1 MEATEEILKK
11 ENILVNL
18 PSESKEEAIRR
29 AGGLLQSLGYVN
41 SNYTNGMLARENV
54 HTTYLDNEVAIPHG
68 VEEVK
73 HEVIKAGIVV
83 LLYPNG
89 IDYGDGNTAKLLIGI
104 AAQNNEHIDV
114 ISKLA
119 IIIDDE
125 QKIADL
131 ISSNDVETVYGYL
144 K

>member
-1 MEATEEILKK
+1 M
-11 ENILVNL
+11 
-18 PSESKEEAIRR
+18 
-29 AGGLLQSLGYVN
+29 
-41 SNYTNGMLARENV
+41 
-54 HTTYLDNEVAIPHG
+54 
-68 VEEVK
+68 
-73 HEVIKAGIVV
+73 

>member
-1 MEATEEILKK
+1 MEATGEILKK

-104 AAQNNEHIDV
+104 AAQNNAPVLAACICFKV
-114 ISKLA
+114 CISIFLFS
-119 IIIDDE
+119 DC
-125 QKIADL
+125 
-131 ISSNDVETVYGYL
+131 ISIT
-144 K
+144 

>member
-1 MEATEEILKK
+1 M
-11 ENILVNL
+11 VNL

-29 AGGLLQSLGYVN
+29 AGHLLESLGYVN
-41 SNYTNGMLARENV
+41 SNYTNGMVARETV
-54 HTTYLDNEVAIPHG
+54 HTTYLDNGVAIPHG
-68 VEEVK
+68 IEEVK
-73 HEVIKAGIVV
+73 SEVINPGIVV

-89 IDYGDGNTAKLLIGI
+89 IDYGDGNVAKLLIGI

-119 IIIDDE
+119 ILIDNE
-125 QKIADL
+125 EKIADL
-131 ISSNDVETVYGYL
+131 IASNDVETIYGYL